1 MRLDMLSTK
10 YRPFCLGRCDI
21 HYIPWN
27 MHTAWSH
34 FVLLWWYFYQ
44 FSVYFLMARLKM
56 RLNSLANG
64 VQTNFS
70 VWLMVGVSQTVST
83 YYYATIWR
91 HQATMCWLINIDINV
106 CLDTEINSLFGQ
118 FLSRF
123 LINQIRFWHSYHYGI
138 WCWSLLAVEWTPIF
152 TS

>member
-1 MRLDMLSTK
+1 
-10 YRPFCLGRCDI
+10 
-21 HYIPWN
+21 
-27 MHTAWSH
+27 
-34 FVLLWWYFYQ
+34 
-44 FSVYFLMARLKM
+44 M

-123 LINQIRFWHSYHYGI
+123 LINQIRFLAQL
-138 WCWSLLAVEWTPIF
+138 SLRDLMLKPAGAWMDPYFHLLIHCILIVLYCGCRGDRTAAKY
-152 TS
+152 